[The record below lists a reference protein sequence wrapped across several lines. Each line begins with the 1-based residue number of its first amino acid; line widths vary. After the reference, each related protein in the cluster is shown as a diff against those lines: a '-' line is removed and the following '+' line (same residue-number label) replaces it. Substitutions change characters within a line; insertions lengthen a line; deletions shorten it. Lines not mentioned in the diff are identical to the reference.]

1 MAGQGS
7 QAPAMS
13 TRGGGAANS
22 GLDYINGHGNLPD
35 APTSSA
41 AANNVP
47 PATGTAPPPATK
59 KGAKGKKAADP
70 SETGK
75 LLAAKINQL
84 ELDAV
89 EEKDQELEIER
100 EVKKATRDLTNLLGG
115 MDNANA
121 RVDAVQK
128 KYAELLA
135 SQKRLEKENAKN
147 KKRADLVQKEKD
159 SVRSDFTKTSSV
171 KDKLEKLSRE
181 LQREN
186 KKLKVRLS
194 ITGVSLKSND

>member
-1 MAGQGS
+1 MGFLLLSCSKQIVCAS
-7 QAPAMS
+7 QPRFLHRLSDFLIHYGLSHNCQRPSHLIDAFADWERVS
-13 TRGGGAANS
+13 TN
-22 GLDYINGHGNLPD
+22 
-35 APTSSA
+35 T
-41 AANNVP
+41 
-47 PATGTAPPPATK
+47 
-59 KGAKGKKAADP
+59 
-70 SETGK
+70 
-75 LLAAKINQL
+75 
-84 ELDAV
+84 
-89 EEKDQELEIER
+89 ER

-147 KKRADLVQKEKD
+147 KKRADLIQKEKD

-186 KKLKVRLS
+186 KKLKVR
-194 ITGVSLKSND
+194 